1 MTAWMLATIA
11 TLPALAL
18 PVMAGCRGN
27 TADRF
32 VAVQL
37 ANSVASLVL
46 ILMTFAFDQSS
57 FIDLALALTFLT
69 LPSTL
74 LMALFL
80 ERWL

>member
-1 MTAWMLATIA
+1 MTVWMLATIA
-11 TLPALAL
+11 CVPALAL
-18 PVMAGCRGN
+18 PVLAACRGN
-27 TADRF
+27 TAGRF

-37 ANSVASLVL
+37 ASVVTSLVL
-46 ILMTFAFDQSS
+46 ILMTFALDQSS
-57 FIDLALALTFLT
+57 FVDLALALILLT